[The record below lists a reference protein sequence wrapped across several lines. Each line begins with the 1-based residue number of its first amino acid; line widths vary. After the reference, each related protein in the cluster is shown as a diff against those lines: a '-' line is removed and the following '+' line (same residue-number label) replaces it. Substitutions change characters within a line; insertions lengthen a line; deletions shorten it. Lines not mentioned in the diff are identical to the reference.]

1 MKKNILIVSLF
12 LSISGFS
19 SSANDIDPF
28 PMIQMTPINFI
39 VDNPK
44 GKLKIKFVFN
54 DPKNPSDTTKPKT
67 FFGKLKNVLNSL
79 MDASDNPP
87 FKVQIVREKKS

>member
-1 MKKNILIVSLF
+1 
-12 LSISGFS
+12 
-19 SSANDIDPF
+19 
-28 PMIQMTPINFI
+28 MIQMTSFNFI

-54 DPKNPSDTTKPKT
+54 DPKSSSDTTRPKT

-87 FKVQIVREKKS
+87 FKLRVVREKKS

>member
-1 MKKNILIVSLF
+1 M
-12 LSISGFS
+12 SISSFS
-19 SSANDIDPF
+19 SSANDIDPY
-28 PMIQMTPINFI
+28 PMIQMTQFNII

-54 DPKNPSDTTKPKT
+54 DSKNSSDTTKPKT